1 MTTNSEPLFEISE
14 EAQSIGLVI
23 RYDTI
28 CYRGQEINFLSDVSG
43 NQCFAQWNRQLV
55 DLGLNNIF
63 YKEDMCRF
71 IDRQLDLITT
81 FPKSPEFQGAQLEW
95 FNNNGYRDIC
105 LKYKGRV
112 VKIFLVVDSAKVDE
126 TLIITESQNILIKS
140 GLLDNE
146 NN

>member
-1 MTTNSEPLFEISE
+1 
-14 EAQSIGLVI
+14 
-23 RYDTI
+23 
-28 CYRGQEINFLSDVSG
+28 
-43 NQCFAQWNRQLV
+43 
-55 DLGLNNIF
+55 
-63 YKEDMCRF
+63 MCRF

-112 VKIFLVVDSAKVDE
+112 IKIFLVVDSAKVDE